1 MPSDAVGRDRA
12 VWRDITTPRDLVDPS
27 SRLKERRRPGD
38 HPVGMPSRDLD
49 PGLVDDPR
57 LPEWAEQAVADRLLA
72 GEPRS
77 QAELRG
83 YADAIAALALVR
95 EIEAG

>member
-1 MPSDAVGRDRA
+1 
-12 VWRDITTPRDLVDPS
+12 
-27 SRLKERRRPGD
+27 
-38 HPVGMPSRDLD
+38 MPSRDLD

-57 LPEWAEQAVADRLLA
+57 LFEWAEQAVADRLLA

-95 EIEAG
+95 EIEATAG

>member
-1 MPSDAVGRDRA
+1 
-12 VWRDITTPRDLVDPS
+12 
-27 SRLKERRRPGD
+27 
-38 HPVGMPSRDLD
+38 MPSRDLD

-57 LPEWAEQAVADRLLA
+57 LFEWTAQAVADRLLA
-72 GEPRS
+72 GEPPS

-95 EIEAG
+95 ELAVG